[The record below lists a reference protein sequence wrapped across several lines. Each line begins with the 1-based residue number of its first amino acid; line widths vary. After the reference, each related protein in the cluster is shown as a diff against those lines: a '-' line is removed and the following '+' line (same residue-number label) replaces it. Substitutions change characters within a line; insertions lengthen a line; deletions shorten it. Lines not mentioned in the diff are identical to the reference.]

1 MADINWSPGPYTIAK
16 LGREILAHVPEVGQ
30 WGPHLLLPKDDGLEW
45 GTRLA
50 VQLRLAKLF
59 GCPVCLKLFP
69 GLGPRAGFT
78 SGQVDDALA
87 GRLAALPPEA
97 AGAVAWTEAV
107 LGGGGTSPDAVPEPA
122 LVLRA
127 SQRDHLLATTR
138 LEIVIHSIG
147 LMFLPH
153 SMIERAFSR

>member
-1 MADINWSPGPYTIAK
+1 MATFRWSPGPYTIAK
-16 LGREILAHVPEVGQ
+16 LGREMLTHLPELAQ
-30 WGPHLLLPKDDGLEW
+30 WGPHLRPPKDDGLEW
-45 GTRLA
+45 STRLA
-50 VQLRLAKLF
+50 VQLRLARLL

-69 GLGPRAGFT
+69 GLGPRAGLT
-78 SGQVDDALA
+78 DDQVKDALA
-87 GRLAALPPEA
+87 GDLHDLPPEA
-97 AGAVAWTEAV
+97 AGAVAWMEAV
-107 LGGGGTSPDAVPEPA
+107 LAGGGTAPVEVPEAA

-153 SMIERAFSR
+153 SMIERAFAG

>member
-1 MADINWSPGPYTIAK
+1 MSDVLWSPGPYTIAK
-16 LGREILAHVPEVGQ
+16 LGRDILAHVPEVGQ
-30 WGPHLLLPKDDGLEW
+30 WGPHLLPPKDDGLEW
-45 GTRLA
+45 STRLA
-50 VQLRLAKLF
+50 VQLRLAKLL
-59 GCPVCLKLFP
+59 GCPVCVKLFP
-69 GLGPRAGFT
+69 GLGPRAGLS
-78 SGQVDDALA
+78 SGQVEDALT
-87 GRLAALPPEA
+87 GNLAMLPAEA

-107 LGGGGTSPDAVPEPA
+107 LVAGGTAPIEVPEPA

-153 SMIERAFSR
+153 KMIERAFSR